1 MINNCINL
9 FHFFII
15 SLVFSCTFASNAAVH
30 NGFQTALASSKQK
43 AISKDDYCGQYGNTK
58 VSASALIDYYAKT
71 YDPSF
76 NNEKF
81 MMFPKEQQ
89 EQLIKNYIL
98 RLIFIKEA
106 EGSKVFQKGSKYLED
121 YEMAKLELKKN
132 IFLQSKLETCVK
144 EDDIYNE
151 YSNFIR
157 ELKNKGQV
165 TLKYAVFTKESDAQ
179 LFIADIN
186 SGKKTFETAVQAA
199 SSGKPNNQVT
209 LLPGMWLEV
218 EQEIFNTKVNNLTKP
233 LKLQGAF
240 IVAKIISKKT
250 VEQLPSFQSKKD
262 EMRQKVNMKIIKQ
275 LTKELENKYNIQV
288 FAK

>member
-15 SLVFSCTFASNAAVH
+15 SLVFNCTFASNAVVH
-30 NGFQTALASSKQK
+30 NGFQTALTSSKQK
-43 AISKDDYCGQYGNTK
+43 AVSKDDYCGQYGNTK
-58 VSASALIDYYAKT
+58 VSTSALIDYYAKT

-106 EGSKVFQKGSKYLED
+106 DGSKVFQKGSKYLED

-157 ELKNKGQV
+157 ELKTKGQV
-165 TLKYAVFTKESDAQ
+165 TLKYAVFAKESDAQ
-179 LFIADIN
+179 LFITDIN

-199 SSGKPNNQVT
+199 SSSKPNNQVT
-209 LLPGMWLEV
+209 LLPGMWPEV

-240 IVAKIISKKT
+240 IVAKVISKKT

-262 EMRQKVNMKIIKQ
+262 EMRQKANMKIINQ
-275 LTKELENKYNIQV
+275 ITKELENKYNIQV